1 MNTALPPATDRSG
14 SPLSTI
20 LRNPGLLLVCLLF
33 AVLAIGSLSINV
45 VQVTGG
51 IKGDEASYVAMAL
64 SVAHDGDLAY
74 KRDDLIR
81 FFRTYGSGPEG
92 IFLKPGQGHAAH
104 DDRLFFAKSFIYPLF
119 AAPFAKLAG
128 LNGLL
133 LFNII
138 LLAVIFLCAYL
149 FAVQRVP
156 QTSALIIATGFLG
169 GSIAPLYA
177 LHLTSEIFN
186 TALVFVA
193 YFYWLYK
200 EVSGANNRDSHNI
213 LSSSASDLISASL
226 IGLATFS
233 KLSNLPLIVPVVAL
247 SWWRRQAR
255 HGTVTLFVF
264 MVIVTGCFGINAF
277 ISGEANFQG
286 GEARKTFYGRFP
298 FEQPNLSFD
307 TLGTSVVTNDIRVD
321 ISRAS
326 VTTQL
331 TRNVVYFFV
340 GRHFGFLP
348 YFFPGLLIL
357 TLVLFGRKKLTSWQ
371 ILIVACISV
380 SALGLLVLLPN
391 TWSGGGGPLGNRYFL
406 SFYPAFFF
414 LLPTMRSTLP
424 GIAMWIGGTLFTA
437 QIIVNPFVA
446 TKQPWLVT
454 QQGLLRFL
462 PVELTMV
469 NDLPIRLNQRR
480 SRIPY
485 KSEAGPELFLYYLDN
500 YAMLPEPSGFW
511 ISGRAHSEIIV
522 RAAAPIEKLTVTL
535 RSPIDNSVRVRVDGL
550 AKSIALEAGKPIHL
564 TFPVV
569 GVHGRGAQNFVLS
582 VKTENGFIPRLRN
595 ETSNDRR
602 FLGAMVQLS
611 PTLNKKK

>member
-1 MNTALPPATDRSG
+1 MALPQVTGLRG
-14 SPLSTI
+14 TPLSTI

-33 AVLAIGSLSINV
+33 AVLAIGTLSIDV
-45 VQVTGG
+45 LQVTGG

-74 KRDDLIR
+74 KRDDLTR
-81 FFRTYGSGPEG
+81 FFEIYGSGPEG
-92 IFLKPGQGHAAH
+92 IFLKPGQGHATH

-119 AAPFAKLAG
+119 AAPFAKMAG

-133 LFNII
+133 LFNVI
-138 LLAVIFLCAYL
+138 LLVIIFICAYL
-149 FAVQRVP
+149 FAAQRAP
-156 QTSALIIATGFLG
+156 QTSALIIAAGFLG

-177 LHLTSEIFN
+177 LHLTSEVFN
-186 TALVFVA
+186 MAVIFVA
-193 YFYWLYK
+193 YFFWLYK
-200 EVSGANNRDSHNI
+200 EVSDHENRNSSNT
-213 LSSSASDLISASL
+213 LSSSASDLVSATL

-247 SWWRRQAR
+247 SWWRRRLR
-255 HGTVTLFVF
+255 HGTMTLFVF
-264 MVIVTGCFGINAF
+264 MVVVTGCFGVNAL

-286 GEARKTFYGRFP
+286 GEERKTFYGRFP
-298 FEQPNLSFD
+298 FEQPDLTFD
-307 TLGTSVVTNDIRVD
+307 TLGTSVVTNDIRLD
-321 ISRAS
+321 ISNS
-326 VTTQL
+326 SLTTQL
-331 TRNVVYFFV
+331 ARNVAYFFV

-357 TLVLFGRKKLTSWQ
+357 VLVFSGPKRLTTWQ
-371 ILIVACISV
+371 HLIVACVSI

-414 LLPTMRSTLP
+414 LLPVIRSAIP
-424 GIAMWIGGTLFTA
+424 GIVMWIGGTVFTA

-446 TKQPWLVT
+446 TKQPWLVA
-454 QQGLLRFL
+454 QQGLVRLL

-485 KSEAGPELFLYYLDN
+485 NSERGPQLFLYYLDN

-522 RAAAPIEKLTVTL
+522 RAAAPIDELTVTL
-535 RSPIDNSVRVRVDGL
+535 RSPIDNVVQLRVDGL
-550 AKSIALEAGKPIHL
+550 GKSVTLEAGTPIQL

-569 GVHGRGAQNFVLS
+569 GVPGRGAQNFVLS
-582 VKTENGFIPRLRN
+582 VKTENGFIPRLRDA
-595 ETSNDRR
+595 TSSDRR

-611 PTLNKKK
+611 SKLGEKK